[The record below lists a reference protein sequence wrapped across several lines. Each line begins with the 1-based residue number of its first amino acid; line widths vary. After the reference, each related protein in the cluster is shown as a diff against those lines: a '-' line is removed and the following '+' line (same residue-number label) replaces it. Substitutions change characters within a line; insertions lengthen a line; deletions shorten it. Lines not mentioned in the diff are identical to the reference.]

1 MSTGAYERGQQ
12 GVGGAAN
19 PSISDGP
26 KNSTDELG
34 AVPGAGGRGSADA
47 TAQRTDGGG
56 RDGGGRGG
64 GQRGSGRRKKGR
76 AEEMMVPD
84 ATFTSYYGRQVVK
97 AAPWEAAIP
106 FYLFMGGLA
115 GGSSLLGAGADL
127 SGRPTLRRA
136 TRIAATGAISAS
148 LLALVYD
155 LGRPTR
161 FINMLR
167 VFKPTSPMSVGTWVL
182 TAYAPGNL
190 IAGAAEVARLLP
202 VEKLLPARLQFVLTL
217 LDFAA
222 RPGGIAA
229 ALLAPGVASYTAVLL
244 TDTSTPAWHD
254 AHRELPFVFVGSAAA
269 ASGGFGMLMAP
280 VSEAGPARKLAVAGA
295 IAELA
300 VEHRMEQSM
309 GLSAEA
315 LHHGKPGRLIRA
327 SKILTAV
334 GASGALL
341 LGGRSRIAAAV
352 SGVALM
358 AGSACTRFGVF
369 EAGIESAE
377 DPKYTVIPQ
386 RERLNRRRA
395 AEAAARDETA
405 GRGADQED

>member
-1 MSTGAYERGQQ
+1 MSTGDYERGQQ
-12 GVGGAAN
+12 EVGKAAN
-19 PSISDGP
+19 PSIIDGP
-26 KNSTDELG
+26 KNTTDELG
-34 AVPGAGGRGSADA
+34 AMPGVAGRGSAA
-47 TAQRTDGGG
+47 AAAERTRGG
-56 RDGGGRGG
+56 RPAGER
-64 GQRGSGRRKKGR
+64 RGSGGRRKKGR

-84 ATFTSYYGRQVVK
+84 ATFSSYYGRPVVK

-136 TRIAATGAISAS
+136 ARIGATGAISAS
-148 LLALVYD
+148 LVALVYD

-167 VFKPTSPMSVGTWVL
+167 VFKPTSPMSVGTWVI
-182 TAYAPGNL
+182 TAYAPGNI
-190 IAGAAEVARLLP
+190 IAGAAEIARLLP
-202 VEKLLPARLQFVLTL
+202 LAQILPTRLRFLTTL
-217 LDFAA
+217 LDLAA

-254 AHRELPFVFVGSAAA
+254 AHRELPFVFVASAAA

-280 VSEAGPARKLAVAGA
+280 LAETGPARKLAIAGA
-295 IAELA
+295 VTELL

-309 GLSAEA
+309 GLSAET
-315 LHHGKPGRLIRA
+315 LHHGKPGKLILA

-334 GASGALL
+334 GATGALL
-341 LGGRSRIAAAV
+341 LGGRSRVAAAA
-352 SGVALM
+352 SGLMLM

-369 EAGIESAE
+369 EAGIESAH
-377 DPKYTVIPQ
+377 DPKYTVVPQ
-386 RERLNRRRA
+386 RERLDRRRA
-395 AEAAARDETA
+395 AEAAAR
-405 GRGADQED
+405 ADTGEAHHEQEV